1 MERAH
6 MRPTKRIIPK
16 ILVQWN
22 ERKRACIAVTTVG
35 YSSVRTVGSAVNQ
48 ARIFESNGC
57 DELAV
62 ILISPEAPDD
72 AFLQVVG
79 EIADSVY
86 TPIAVGGNL
95 HSVSACLHLV
105 ESGADKLILGT
116 AATLDGLSTEASAL
130 LGEQALIG
138 SLDYFESTGLLRNG
152 QPLREALAQL
162 PKLGIGELLLNSIE
176 RDGTREGYDL
186 KGIELA
192 ASLVELPIIA
202 GTGCG
207 SGNDAA
213 AAFASGAD
221 AAAMGTL
228 LAFSDQ
234 NPMQIRAHVANEGH
248 HVRMNR

>member
-1 MERAH
+1 

-35 YSSVRTVGSAVNQ
+35 YSSIRMVGSALNQ

-62 ILISPEAPDD
+62 ILISADAPPD
-72 AFLQVVG
+72 AFLDVVG

-95 HSVSACLHLV
+95 HTVSDCLNV
-105 ESGADKLILGT
+105 IESGADKVILGT
-116 AATLDGLSTEASAL
+116 EATMSGLGLEAATL

-138 SLDYFESTGLLRNG
+138 SLDYFEATRLLRSG
-152 QPLREALAQL
+152 MPLSSALGEL
-162 PKLGIGELLLNSIE
+162 PRLGIGELLLNAIE
-176 RDGTREGYDL
+176 RDGSRTGYDL
-186 KGIELA
+186 SAIREA
-192 ASLVELPIIA
+192 ASAVELPIIA

-207 SGNDAA
+207 SGNDAG
-213 AAFASGAD
+213 AAFSAGAD

-234 NPMQIRAHVANEGH
+234 NPMQIRAHVANDGH